1 MTESLHAGIFPG
13 LDESHAVR
21 FAEIALGHV
30 TREYPNV
37 ITHTLN
43 GPADARTPRDMHP
56 IFFGSLDW
64 HSCVHGHWLLAR
76 ILRLY
81 PDSAVAGRI
90 RALFADSYTPEKVAG
105 ELAYFQR
112 PNTGTFERPYGWA
125 WYLLLAAELRRTG
138 MGAVGV
144 AWAAALAP
152 LTAEIVGRLKD
163 YLPKAT
169 YPVRTGLHINTAF
182 ALTLA
187 MAYARR
193 RGDEGL
199 ADLITHTARAWHG
212 DDADA
217 QVWEPSG
224 TDFLSPVLTSAA
236 CMAAVL
242 PRDEFRAWFARLLP
256 GVAAGMPETLFIP
269 ATVSDRSDGT
279 IAHLDGLN
287 LSRAWCW
294 RAIAAQLDPDD
305 PATAQALAAAETHLA
320 DALPHLGGD
329 YMGEHWLAS
338 FAVLAVDGV

>member
-1 MTESLHAGIFPG
+1 MTESAFSG
-13 LDESHAVR
+13 LDEAHAVR

-37 ITHTLN
+37 ITHMLN
-43 GPADARTPRDMHP
+43 GPQDIQAPRAMHP

-76 ILRLY
+76 TLRLF
-81 PDSAVAGRI
+81 PDSAVADRI
-90 RALFADSYTPEKVAG
+90 RSLFADSYTPDKVAG
-105 ELAYFQR
+105 EIAYFRR
-112 PNTGTFERPYGWA
+112 PNTETFERPYGWA
-125 WYLLLAAELRRTG
+125 WYLLLAAELRHTG
-138 MGAVGV
+138 MGAVGA
-144 AWAAALAP
+144 AWATALAP
-152 LTAEIVGRLKD
+152 LTAEIVGRLKV

-182 ALTLA
+182 ALVLS

-193 RGDEGL
+193 RGDDGL
-199 ADLITHTARAWHG
+199 AALITRTAQAWYG
-212 DDADA
+212 ADADA

-242 PRDEFRAWFARLLP
+242 PQADFRAWFARLLP
-256 GVAAGMPETLFIP
+256 GVSAGQPVPLFTP

-294 RAIAAQLDPDD
+294 RAIAAQLDPAD
-305 PATAQALAAAETHLA
+305 PAAAQALAAADIHLA
-320 DALPHLGGD
+320 DALPHLDSD

-338 FAVLAVDGV
+338 FAVLALDGV

>member
-1 MTESLHAGIFPG
+1 MTDSAFPG
-13 LDESHAVR
+13 LSEAHAVR

-37 ITHTLN
+37 ITHFLN
-43 GPADARTPRDMHP
+43 GPEDARTPRAMHP

-76 ILRLY
+76 TLRLF
-81 PDSAVAGRI
+81 PGSPVADRI

-138 MGAVGV
+138 MGAVGT
-144 AWAAALAP
+144 AWATALAP
-152 LTAEIVGRLKD
+152 LTAEIVGRLKA

-182 ALTLA
+182 ALTLS

-193 RGDEGL
+193 RGDDGL
-199 ADLITHTARAWHG
+199 ADLIAQTARAWYG
-212 DDADA
+212 GDADA

-224 TDFLSPVLTSAA
+224 TDFLSPVLTAA
-236 CMAAVL
+236 VAMAAVL
-242 PRDEFRAWFARLLP
+242 PRAEFRAWFARLLP
-256 GVAAGMPETLFIP
+256 GVADGQPRTLFTP

-294 RAIAAQLDPDD
+294 RAIAAQLDPAD
-305 PATAQALAAAETHLA
+305 PVAVQARAAADVHLA
-320 DALPHLGGD
+320 DALPHLESD

-338 FAVLAVDGV
+338 FAVLALDGV